1 VFIDRARLVIRGGD
15 GGRGVISFRREAH
28 VPRGGPDGG
37 DGGKGGDVVLRVDAQ
52 LGTLTDFRFAKE
64 IEAHSGKPGGG
75 RNSSGRS
82 GADRILFATDDPFD
96 LGPAFL
102 PTLESGIL
110 SKADLDKVYRA
121 NAERILQLG
130 GPG

>member
-1 VFIDRARLVIRGGD
+1 MPITHYLRT
-15 GGRGVISFRREAH
+15 
-28 VPRGGPDGG
+28 
-37 DGGKGGDVVLRVDAQ
+37 DVWITTSANVSPVS
-52 LGTLTDFRFAKE
+52 LTGALT
-64 IEAHSGKPGGG
+64 AP
-75 RNSSGRS
+75 